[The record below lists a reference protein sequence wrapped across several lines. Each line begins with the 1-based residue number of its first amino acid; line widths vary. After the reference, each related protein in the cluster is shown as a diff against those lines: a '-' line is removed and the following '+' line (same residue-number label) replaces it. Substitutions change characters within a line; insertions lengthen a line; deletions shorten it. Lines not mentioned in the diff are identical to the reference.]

1 MLETA
6 PKVSRVYNLMAALRS
21 YLSSDKYNHLA
32 RKASHWEPENFWKN
46 MKREVDVLKIPQNP
60 FDERCVT
67 IYAILS
73 QKSIEETRE
82 QMLVS
87 STTTQ
92 PTLP

>member
-1 MLETA
+1 MLETT

-46 MKREVDVLKIPQNP
+46 MKREVNVLKIPQNP

-73 QKSIEETRE
+73 QKSIEEMRE

-87 STTTQ
+87 STPTQ